1 MLLKAPLQSTLKPGC
16 LTPRRCAITAGPLEQ
31 NDSEVLEE
39 DRAPREGLYF
49 SQELEIHSP
58 HAGEDEGLGL
68 QALAKSQN
76 QKKKPA
82 QSRLS
87 TELAGMWSLTVGEKA
102 SGLEEGWKLGSL
114 EGQSYPSESHSTP
127 CSWQCRGVTGP
138 NSLGQEHQGP
148 LLGAPSDVEATSG
161 QIMSDSPRLNPFQ
174 IWNLAPRG
182 HIPLLL

>member
-1 MLLKAPLQSTLKPGC
+1 MAPVHMLLKALLQSTLKPGC

-76 QKKKPA
+76 QTCSEQAKY
-82 QSRLS
+82 R
-87 TELAGMWSLTVGEKA
+87 AGWNVEPHSGREGLGA
-102 SGLEEGWKLGSL
+102 GRGLEAGKFGGTQLPLRKPLHTLFLAMQGSHWTRL
-114 EGQSYPSESHSTP
+114 PWAGAPRTTS
-127 CSWQCRGVTGP
+127 QC
-138 NSLGQEHQGP
+138 SLGYG
-148 LLGAPSDVEATSG
+148 S
-161 QIMSDSPRLNPFQ
+161 
-174 IWNLAPRG
+174 NLRTN
-182 HIPLLL
+182 HV